1 MCFKKGSI
9 NSPFCVF
16 IYMKLL
22 KILKESILLSE
33 RLSKKY
39 RIFPNINKDG
49 VNASVYQSE
58 HQKLHRNG
66 DLEEN
71 NIVLTKIADGEW
83 RTGANSRTIRKQI
96 YRNLEKIIKEFSEF
110 DEIKNKRI
118 LFIDKFKNP
127 NFPDED
133 STYLEY
139 VLEANKKNDKNWE
152 FEIISSAHS
161 LDGKYL
167 RSHKNDKVSNLVENY
182 IYVFD
187 KIILLY

>member
-1 MCFKKGSI
+1 
-9 NSPFCVF
+9 
-16 IYMKLL
+16 MKLL
-22 KILKESILLSE
+22 QLLKENILLSE

-39 RIFPNINKDG
+39 RIFPNINKEG
-49 VNASVYQSE
+49 INATVYQSE

-66 DLEEN
+66 DNEEDN
-71 NIVLTKIADGEW
+71 KTLTKIANGEW
-83 RTGANSRTIRKQI
+83 KTGANSKTIRKQI

-118 LFIDKFKNP
+118 LFIDGFKNP
-127 NFPDED
+127 NFTNED
-133 STYLEY
+133 PTYIEY

-161 LDGKYL
+161 LEGKYL
-167 RSHKNDKVSNLVENY
+167 RSHKNDKVSNLFENI
-182 IYVFD
+182 IYQFD

>member
-1 MCFKKGSI
+1 
-9 NSPFCVF
+9 
-16 IYMKLL
+16 MKLL